1 MTETQGETEPQA
13 ADLKTALAG
22 WVESP
27 PESLSAALAERGVD
41 AAGLEEYA
49 RSGIS
54 TEEAEALRRA
64 LVQGAS
70 SGNPEDAALLARMT
84 PLLDPRERAWDRV
97 LKAKA
102 NNDIVSATV
111 TEATKGGV
119 VVDLGVRGFIPSSQ
133 IGLSVPKNLAQYVG
147 RSLRLRV
154 VEVDRRR
161 GTVILSNRS
170 VMEEERAT
178 RRRAAIAKLEEGQER
193 SGTVRRITDIGAFV
207 DVGGVDGLLHVS
219 EIAWRRIEHPSE
231 VLEVGQK
238 VQVQIIRLD
247 AQTERISL
255 SMRRLSQDPWEASRE
270 KFNVGQLVTAKITK
284 LVPQGAVV
292 SLDADTEGFIPV
304 SELSQKRLSGP
315 EEVVQV
321 DQEVEAMIIE
331 MHPRDRRIVLSLRK
345 KEQKKERAALEQHQK
360 QARASER
367 TTLGDLFGHLF
378 AEFQHEVDEAVGG
391 PSNGKSKQREASPE
405 AAETAVVAEAAETPA
420 VAESAEAPAV
430 AEATE
435 TSAVAEIAEEPA
447 VAEAAEDTAVAEST
461 EEPAV
466 AEAAE
471 EPAVAEMPAEETVS
485 EDEEAVPQPDAS
497 IVEALSEEPEAAA
510 QEAEEK
516 EREPALV

>member
-1 MTETQGETEPQA
+1 MTETQGATEPQA
-13 ADLKTALAG
+13 ADLKTALSG

-41 AAGLEEYA
+41 AAALEDYA
-49 RSGIS
+49 RSGIA
-54 TEEAEALRRA
+54 TDEAETLRRV
-64 LVQGAS
+64 LVQGAA
-70 SGNPEDAALLARMT
+70 SGNADDAALLARMT

-102 NNDIVSATV
+102 NNEIVSATV

-178 RRRAAIAKLEEGQER
+178 RRRAAIQKLEEGQER

-255 SMRRLSQDPWEASRE
+255 SMRRLSQDPWESSRE
-270 KFNVGQLVTAKITK
+270 KFHMGQLVTAKVTK

-292 SLDADTEGFIPV
+292 SLDEDTEGFIPV
-304 SELSQKRLSGP
+304 SELAQKRLSGP

-345 KEQKKERAALEQHQK
+345 KEQKKERAALEQHNK
-360 QARASER
+360 QVRASER

-378 AEFQHEVDEAVGG
+378 AEFQHEIDEAVHG
-391 PSNGKSKQREASPE
+391 PSNGQSKPEE
-405 AAETAVVAEAAETPA
+405 AASVEEAPATAEAA
-420 VAESAEAPAV
+420 V
-430 AEATE
+430 
-435 TSAVAEIAEEPA
+435 EPA
-447 VAEAAEDTAVAEST
+447 VAEAVAEPVIAET
-461 EEPAV
+461 PDQEAV
-466 AEAAE
+466 SA
-471 EPAVAEMPAEETVS
+471 
-485 EDEEAVPQPDAS
+485 DEEAVPEPDAP
-497 IVEALSEEPEAAA
+497 IVEALSEEPEAVAE
-510 QEAEEK
+510 EAEEK

>member
-1 MTETQGETEPQA
+1 MVREPVSLSPWEWKMTETQDATEPQA

-22 WVESP
+22 WVETP

-41 AAGLEEYA
+41 AAALEEYA
-49 RSGIS
+49 RSGIG
-54 TEEAEALRRA
+54 TEEAEALRRV
-64 LVQGAS
+64 LVQAAAAGGAD
-70 SGNPEDAALLARMT
+70 EAALLARMT

-102 NNDIVSATV
+102 NNEIVSATV

-170 VMEEERAT
+170 VMEEERAS

-247 AQTERISL
+247 PQTERISL
-255 SMRRLSQDPWEASRE
+255 SMRRLSQDPWEVSRE
-270 KFNVGQLVTAKITK
+270 KFHIGDVVKAKITK

-292 SLDADTEGFIPV
+292 QLDDDTEGFIPV
-304 SELSQKRLSGP
+304 SELAQKRVNSP
-315 EEVVQV
+315 EEVVAV
-321 DQEVEAMIIE
+321 DQEIEPIIIE

-345 KEQKKERAALEQHQK
+345 KEQKKERQALEQHQK

-378 AEFQHEVDEAVGG
+378 AEFQHEVDEAIHG
-391 PSNGKSKQREASPE
+391 PSNGKTQQDGAAAPE
-405 AAETAVVAEAAETPA
+405 
-420 VAESAEAPAV
+420 EAPAA
-430 AEATE
+430 AEV
-435 TSAVAEIAEEPA
+435 SEEPA
-447 VAEAAEDTAVAEST
+447 VAEAPSEPPVAEAAP
-461 EEPAV
+461 EPAV
-466 AEAAE
+466 AETPDQEA
-471 EPAVAEMPAEETVS
+471 VS
-485 EDEEAVPQPDAS
+485 EDEEAVPQPDAP
-497 IVEALSEEPEAAA
+497 IVEALSEEPEATEK
-510 QEAEEK
+510 EAEEK